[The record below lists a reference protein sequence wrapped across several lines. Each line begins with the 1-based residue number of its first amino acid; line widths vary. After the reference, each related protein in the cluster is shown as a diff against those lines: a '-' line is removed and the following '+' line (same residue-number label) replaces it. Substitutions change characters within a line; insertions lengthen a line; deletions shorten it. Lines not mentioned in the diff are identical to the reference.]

1 MHVDDSVRSL
11 GACFKSVMLA
21 AGLCLMAPV
30 LAQSGGPF
38 KIGIATDMSSAY
50 SDLSG
55 KGSVIAAQLAIE
67 DFGGSVLGRKIEIV
81 SADHQMKPSV
91 GSSLVTEWFDR
102 SNVSA
107 VFGLAGSSVAL
118 AVQAIAKDRPTRTV
132 VHTVP
137 LTSELIGKSCLP
149 NAVHWAPDSYAL
161 AAAVTRYMTK
171 QGGKSWFIMVQDT
184 AAGPPARAAAADG
197 ILKGGGKIA
206 GDVRVP
212 FNAGDVSSFVL
223 QAQSS
228 RANLIAVGFG
238 GADLIN
244 IVKAGRQFG
253 IEKSGAAFVSLAL
266 FGPDI
271 EGMGL
276 DLAKGITFVMPF
288 YPEMNAE
295 ARAWSKRFQDRAGR
309 LPAWSQVADYEGVL
323 HYLRAVQKAG
333 TDDAQKVVPIMKAG
347 PINMFSIEGGMIRED
362 HQLVRPMYL
371 TKVKAP
377 DQSKFPG
384 DFYEIIGKVPASEV
398 FSPLADSACGM
409 VKK

>member
-1 MHVDDSVRSL
+1 MNCSERASAL
-11 GACFKSVMLA
+11 NSFLCYLILA
-21 AGLCLMAPV
+21 AGLCIAVPV
-30 LAQSGGPF
+30 LAQGAGPF
-38 KIGIATDMSSAY
+38 KIGIASDMSSAY

-55 KGSVIAAQLAIE
+55 KGSLIAVQLAIE
-67 DFGGSVLGRKIEIV
+67 DFGGSVLGRKIEVV

-118 AVQAIAKDRPTRTV
+118 AVQAIAKDRPTKAV
-132 VHTVP
+132 IHTIP

-149 NAVHWAPDSYAL
+149 NAIHWAPDSYAL
-161 AAAVTRYMTK
+161 AAAVTRYMTR

-253 IEKSGAAFVSLAL
+253 IEKTGAAFVSLAL

-276 DLAKGITFVMPF
+276 DLAKGIAFVMPF

-333 TDDAQKVVPIMKAG
+333 TDDAQKVVPIMKSA
-347 PINMFSIEGGMIRED
+347 PINTFSIEGGVIRED

-371 TKVKAP
+371 AKVKAP

-384 DFYEIIGKVPASEV
+384 DFYDIIGKVPASEV
-398 FSPLADSACGM
+398 FSPLADSACPM